1 MRLAA
6 RSLACLLAVLLA
18 VLLAMVLA
26 VLVDSGPPPARA
38 QSYDGKYTG
47 SISCAAIPGQTRA
60 PLQTPFTMIIA
71 AGRVQYEREVMR
83 PEDTKTKLGV
93 TERGTG
99 TVSPS
104 GDVSVTGSAGRADWS
119 YEATYQGRFESS
131 SIRLS
136 GAQLWRLPGR
146 SPHERPCTIT
156 LSRSE

>member
-1 MRLAA
+1 M
-6 RSLACLLAVLLA
+6 SL
-18 VLLAMVLA
+18 
-26 VLVDSGPPPARA
+26 S
-38 QSYDGKYTG
+38 
-47 SISCAAIPGQTRA
+47 GQTRA
-60 PLQTPFTMIIA
+60 PLQTSFTMVVA
-71 AGRVQYEREVMR
+71 ASRAQYEREVMR

-119 YEATYQGRFESS
+119 YEATYQGRFESN

>member
-6 RSLACLLAVLLA
+6 RSLACVLAVLLA
-18 VLLAMVLA
+18 LLVN
-26 VLVDSGPPPARA
+26 SEPPPARA

-47 SISCAAIPGQTRA
+47 SMSCATIPGQTRA
-60 PLQTPFTMIIA
+60 PLQTSFTMVVA
-71 AGRVQYEREVMR
+71 ASRAQYEREVMR

-119 YEATYQGRFESS
+119 YEATYQGRFESN